1 MVRGAER
8 AVGIAT
14 ADGDDLDVGLV
25 VGDVVADLLHRAQ
38 RREVAYRVAE
48 HGVAFEAHAGG
59 QADHVLQNMV
69 GLATGMSL
77 EGYTVFCYSIGNFPT
92 LRAMEQIRYDVAYHE
107 ANVKI
112 IAVGGGY
119 AYGPFSTSHHT
130 TEELG
135 MLRTIPGMVVT
146 APGDPAEVD
155 AVTAFIAQHRGPCY
169 MRLNKAGEPRLHA
182 QPPRLTLGGIVPV
195 RTSAGATAAVFA
207 TGDMVGYAARH
218 LERHAPRVDLYS
230 FPFVNPI
237 DTAQLAALA
246 QRYTDIATLEEHQ
259 ANGGFGSAVL
269 ERLHD
274 LLSDGVL
281 AKLPAVK
288 RIAIPNAFVS
298 SAGSQDFLR
307 DKMGLKLD
315 DWLATRT

>member
-1 MVRGAER
+1 MRTTFIQTLIAQAHQDPSIFLLCGDLGYSVLEPFAAAFPER
-8 AVGIAT
+8 FLNVGIA
-14 ADGDDLDVGLV
+14 
-25 VGDVVADLLHRAQ
+25 
-38 RREVAYRVAE
+38 E
-48 HGVAFEAHAGG
+48 
-59 QADHVLQNMV
+59 QNMV
-69 GLATGMSL
+69 GLAAGLSL

-92 LRAMEQIRYDVAYHE
+92 LRAMEQIRYDVAYHD

-119 AYGPFSTSHHT
+119 AYGPLSTSHHT

-146 APGDPAEVD
+146 APGDPAEVE
-155 AVTAFIAQHRGPCY
+155 AMTAFIAQHRGPCY

-182 QPPRLTLGGIVPV
+182 QPPALTLGGIVPV
-195 RTSAGATAAVFA
+195 RAVDGATAAVFA
-207 TGDMVGYAARH
+207 TGDMVGYAARE
-218 LERHAPRVDLYS
+218 LAQRAARVDLYS

-246 QRYTDIATLEEHQ
+246 ARYSDIATLEEHQ
-259 ANGGFGSAVL
+259 ANAGFGSAVL

-274 LLSDGVL
+274 LLSEGAL
-281 AKLPAVK
+281 ARLPAVR
-288 RIAIPNAFVS
+288 RIAIPNAFIS

-307 DKMGLKLD
+307 DRMGLRLD
-315 DWLATRT
+315 GWPPLNPDTPTRVQT

>member
-1 MVRGAER
+1 MRNSFITTLMAQAARDERIFLLCGDLGYSVLEPFAEAYPER
-8 AVGIAT
+8 FLNVGIA
-14 ADGDDLDVGLV
+14 
-25 VGDVVADLLHRAQ
+25 
-38 RREVAYRVAE
+38 E
-48 HGVAFEAHAGG
+48 
-59 QADHVLQNMV
+59 QNMV
-69 GLATGMSL
+69 GLATGLSM

-119 AYGPFSTSHHT
+119 AYGPLSTSHHT

-155 AVTAFIAQHRGPCY
+155 AMTAFIAQHRGPCY
-169 MRLNKAGEPRLHA
+169 MRLNKAGEARLHA
-182 QPPRLTLGGIVPV
+182 QPPALKLGDIVPV
-195 RTSAGATAAVFA
+195 RVAAGGASAAVFA
-207 TGDMVGYAARH
+207 TGDMVGYAARY
-218 LERHAPRVDLYS
+218 LAQHAPHIDLYS

-237 DTAQLAALA
+237 DRAQLAALA
-246 QRYTDIATLEEHQ
+246 ARYRHVATLEEHQ

-274 LLSDGVL
+274 LLSDGEL
-281 AKLPAVK
+281 AALPAIR
-288 RIAIPNAFVS
+288 RIAIPNAFIS

-307 DKMGLKLD
+307 EKMGLQLNG
-315 DWLATRT
+315 WHASLS

>member
-1 MVRGAER
+1 MRNSFIKTLMEQARQDERIFLLCGDLGYSVLEPFAEAFPDR
-8 AVGIAT
+8 FINVGIA
-14 ADGDDLDVGLV
+14 
-25 VGDVVADLLHRAQ
+25 
-38 RREVAYRVAE
+38 E
-48 HGVAFEAHAGG
+48 
-59 QADHVLQNMV
+59 QNMV
-69 GLATGMSL
+69 GLAAGLSM

-119 AYGPFSTSHHT
+119 AYGPLSTSHHT

-146 APGDPAEVD
+146 APGDPSEVD
-155 AVTAFIAQHRGPCY
+155 AMTAFIAQHRGPCY

-182 QPPRLTLGGIVPV
+182 QPPVLTLGGIVPV
-195 RTSAGATAAVFA
+195 RTGGSAAAAVFA
-207 TGDMVGYAARH
+207 TGDMVGYAARY
-218 LERHAPRVDLYS
+218 LEQHAPQVDLYS

-237 DTAQLAALA
+237 DSAQLAALA
-246 QRYTDIATLEEHQ
+246 RRYTQVATLEEHQ

-274 LLSDGVL
+274 LLSDGAL
-281 AKLPAVK
+281 DALPAVK
-288 RIAIPNAFVS
+288 RIAIPNAFIS

-307 DKMGLKLD
+307 EKMGLTLD
-315 DWLATRT
+315 GWPALSRSLS

>member
-1 MVRGAER
+1 MRNSFIKTLMEQARQDERIFLLCGDLGYSVLEPFAEAYPDR
-8 AVGIAT
+8 FINVGIA
-14 ADGDDLDVGLV
+14 
-25 VGDVVADLLHRAQ
+25 
-38 RREVAYRVAE
+38 E
-48 HGVAFEAHAGG
+48 
-59 QADHVLQNMV
+59 QNMV
-69 GLATGMSL
+69 GLAAGLSM

-119 AYGPFSTSHHT
+119 AYGPLSTSHHT

-146 APGDPAEVD
+146 APGDPSEVD
-155 AVTAFIAQHRGPCY
+155 AMTAFIAQHRGPCY

-182 QPPRLTLGGIVPV
+182 QPPALTLGGIVPV
-195 RTSAGATAAVFA
+195 RVSDGATAAVFA

-218 LERHAPRVDLYS
+218 IEQHALQADLYS

-237 DTAQLAALA
+237 DAAQLAALA
-246 QRYTDIATLEEHQ
+246 RRYTQVATLEEHQ
-259 ANGGFGSAVL
+259 ANCGFGSAVL

-274 LLSDGVL
+274 LLSEGVL
-281 AKLPAVK
+281 TKLPAIK
-288 RIAIPNAFVS
+288 RIAIPNAFIS

-307 DKMGLKLD
+307 EKMGLKLD
-315 DWLATRT
+315 GWPTNLS

>member
-1 MVRGAER
+1 MRNSFIKTLMEQARQDQRIFLLCGDLGYSVLEPFAQEFPDRFIN
-8 AVGIAT
+8 VGIA
-14 ADGDDLDVGLV
+14 
-25 VGDVVADLLHRAQ
+25 
-38 RREVAYRVAE
+38 E
-48 HGVAFEAHAGG
+48 
-59 QADHVLQNMV
+59 QNMV
-69 GLATGMSL
+69 GLAAGLSM

-119 AYGPFSTSHHT
+119 AYGPLSTSHHT

-155 AVTAFIAQHRGPCY
+155 AMTAFIAQHRGPCY

-182 QPPRLTLGGIVPV
+182 TLPQLTLGGIVPV
-195 RTSAGATAAVFA
+195 RVSDGARAAVFA
-207 TGDMVGYAARH
+207 TGDMVGYAAQY
-218 LERHAPRVDLYS
+218 LEQHAPHVDLYS

-246 QRYTDIATLEEHQ
+246 RRYTQVATLEEHQ

-274 LLSDGVL
+274 LLSDGAL
-281 AKLPAVK
+281 AALPAVK
-288 RIAIPNAFVS
+288 RIAIPNAFIS

-307 DKMGLKLD
+307 EQMGLQLD
-315 DWLATRT
+315 GWPAIKQS

>member
-1 MVRGAER
+1 MRTTFIQTLIAQAQQDPNIFLLCGDLGYSVLEPFAAAFPER
-8 AVGIAT
+8 FLNVGIA
-14 ADGDDLDVGLV
+14 
-25 VGDVVADLLHRAQ
+25 
-38 RREVAYRVAE
+38 E
-48 HGVAFEAHAGG
+48 
-59 QADHVLQNMV
+59 QNMV
-69 GLATGMSL
+69 GLAAGLSL

-92 LRAMEQIRYDVAYHE
+92 LRAMEQIRYDVAYHD

-119 AYGPFSTSHHT
+119 AYGPLSTSHHT

-146 APGDPAEVD
+146 APGDPAEVE
-155 AVTAFIAQHRGPCY
+155 AMTAFIAQHRGPCY
-169 MRLNKAGEPRLHA
+169 MRLNKAGEARLHA
-182 QPPRLTLGGIVPV
+182 QPPALTLGGIIPV
-195 RTSAGATAAVFA
+195 RSVDGATAAVFA

-218 LERHAPRVDLYS
+218 LEQRAAKIDLYS

-246 QRYTDIATLEEHQ
+246 ARYSDIATLEEHQ

-274 LLSDGVL
+274 LLSDGAL
-281 AKLPAVK
+281 ARLPAVR
-288 RIAIPNAFVS
+288 RIAIPNAFIS
-298 SAGSQDFLR
+298 SAGSQDYLR
-307 DKMGLKLD
+307 EKMGLQLD
-315 DWLATRT
+315 GWPAVNPS

>member
-1 MVRGAER
+1 MRTTFIQTLIAEAQQDPNIFLLCGDLGYSVLEPFAAAFPDR
-8 AVGIAT
+8 FLNVGIA
-14 ADGDDLDVGLV
+14 
-25 VGDVVADLLHRAQ
+25 
-38 RREVAYRVAE
+38 E
-48 HGVAFEAHAGG
+48 
-59 QADHVLQNMV
+59 QNMV
-69 GLATGMSL
+69 GIAAGLSL

-92 LRAMEQIRYDVAYHE
+92 LRAMEQIRYDVAYHD

-119 AYGPFSTSHHT
+119 AYGPLSTSHHT

-146 APGDPAEVD
+146 APGDPAEVE
-155 AVTAFIAQHRGPCY
+155 AMTAFIARYRGPCY

-182 QPPRLTLGGIVPV
+182 APPALTLGGIVPL
-195 RTSAGATAAVFA
+195 RAIDGATAAVFA
-207 TGDMVGYAARH
+207 TGDMVGYAARYLAQH
-218 LERHAPRVDLYS
+218 GARVDLYS
-230 FPFVNPI
+230 FPFINPI
-237 DTAQLAALA
+237 DTAQLAVLA
-246 QRYTDIATLEEHQ
+246 GRYTDIATLEEHQ

-274 LLSDGVL
+274 LLSAGTL
-281 AKLPAVK
+281 TRLPAIR

-307 DKMGLKLD
+307 EKMGLQLD
-315 DWLATRT
+315 GWPAVHPS

>member
-1 MVRGAER
+1 MRNSFITTLMAQAAQDERIFLLCGDLGYSVLEPFAEAYPDR
-8 AVGIAT
+8 FINVGIA
-14 ADGDDLDVGLV
+14 
-25 VGDVVADLLHRAQ
+25 
-38 RREVAYRVAE
+38 E
-48 HGVAFEAHAGG
+48 
-59 QADHVLQNMV
+59 QNMV
-69 GLATGMSL
+69 GLATGLSM

-119 AYGPFSTSHHT
+119 AYGPLSTSHHT

-155 AVTAFIAQHRGPCY
+155 AMTAFIAQHKGPCY
-169 MRLNKAGEPRLHA
+169 MRLNKAGEARLHP
-182 QPPRLTLGGIVPV
+182 QPPALKLGDIVPV
-195 RTSAGATAAVFA
+195 RVADAGATAAVFA
-207 TGDMVGYAARH
+207 TGDMVGYAARY
-218 LERHAPRVDLYS
+218 LAQHAPHIDLYS

-237 DTAQLAALA
+237 DRAQLAALA
-246 QRYTDIATLEEHQ
+246 ARYRHVATLEEHQ

-274 LLSDGVL
+274 LLSDGAL
-281 AKLPAVK
+281 AALPAIQ
-288 RIAIPNAFVS
+288 RIAIPNAFIS

-307 DKMGLKLD
+307 EKMGLQLD
-315 DWLATRT
+315 GWHASLS

>member
-1 MVRGAER
+1 MRNSFITTLMAQAAQDERIFLLCGDLGYSVLEPFAEAYPER
-8 AVGIAT
+8 FLNVGIA
-14 ADGDDLDVGLV
+14 
-25 VGDVVADLLHRAQ
+25 
-38 RREVAYRVAE
+38 E
-48 HGVAFEAHAGG
+48 
-59 QADHVLQNMV
+59 QNMV
-69 GLATGMSL
+69 GLATGLSM

-119 AYGPFSTSHHT
+119 AYGPLSTSHHT

-155 AVTAFIAQHRGPCY
+155 AMTAFIARHRGPCY
-169 MRLNKAGEPRLHA
+169 MRLNKAGEARLHP
-182 QPPRLTLGGIVPV
+182 QPPALKLGDIVPV
-195 RTSAGATAAVFA
+195 RTAAGGASAAVFA
-207 TGDMVGYAARH
+207 TGDMVGYAARY
-218 LERHAPRVDLYS
+218 LAQHAPHIDLYS

-237 DTAQLAALA
+237 DRAQLAALA
-246 QRYTDIATLEEHQ
+246 ARYRHVATLEEHQ

-274 LLSDGVL
+274 LLSDGEL
-281 AKLPAVK
+281 AALPAIK
-288 RIAIPNAFVS
+288 RIAIPNAFIS

-307 DKMGLKLD
+307 EKMGLQLNG
-315 DWLATRT
+315 WHASLS

>member
-1 MVRGAER
+1 MRNSFIKTLMEQARQDQRIFLLCGDLGYSVLEPFAQEFPDRFIN
-8 AVGIAT
+8 VGIA
-14 ADGDDLDVGLV
+14 
-25 VGDVVADLLHRAQ
+25 
-38 RREVAYRVAE
+38 E
-48 HGVAFEAHAGG
+48 
-59 QADHVLQNMV
+59 QNMV
-69 GLATGMSL
+69 GLAAGLSM

-119 AYGPFSTSHHT
+119 AYGPLSTSHHT

-146 APGDPAEVD
+146 APGDPSEVD
-155 AVTAFIAQHRGPCY
+155 AMTAFIAQHRGPCY

-182 QPPRLTLGGIVPV
+182 QPPALALGGIVPV
-195 RTSAGATAAVFA
+195 RASEGAKAAVFA
-207 TGDMVGYAARH
+207 TGDMVGYAARY
-218 LERHAPRVDLYS
+218 LEQHAPQVDLYS

-246 QRYTDIATLEEHQ
+246 RRYTQVATLEEHQ
-259 ANGGFGSAVL
+259 ANCGFGSAVL

-274 LLSDGVL
+274 LLSDGAL
-281 AKLPAVK
+281 SALPAVK
-288 RIAIPNAFVS
+288 RIAIPNAFIS

-307 DKMGLKLD
+307 EQMGLQLDGWSAIKLS
-315 DWLATRT
+315 

>member
-1 MVRGAER
+1 MRTTFIQTLIAQAQQDPNIFLLCGDLGYSVLEPFAAAFPER
-8 AVGIAT
+8 FLNVGIA
-14 ADGDDLDVGLV
+14 
-25 VGDVVADLLHRAQ
+25 
-38 RREVAYRVAE
+38 E
-48 HGVAFEAHAGG
+48 
-59 QADHVLQNMV
+59 QNMV
-69 GLATGMSL
+69 GLAAGLSL

-92 LRAMEQIRYDVAYHE
+92 LRAMEQIRYDVAYHD

-119 AYGPFSTSHHT
+119 AYGPLSTSHHT

-146 APGDPAEVD
+146 APGDPAEVE
-155 AVTAFIAQHRGPCY
+155 AMTAFIAQHRGPCY

-182 QPPRLTLGGIVPV
+182 QPPALTLGGIVPV
-195 RTSAGATAAVFA
+195 RAVDGATAAVFA
-207 TGDMVGYAARH
+207 TGDMVGYAARE
-218 LERHAPRVDLYS
+218 LAQRAARVDLYS

-246 QRYTDIATLEEHQ
+246 ARYSDIATLEEHQ
-259 ANGGFGSAVL
+259 ANAGFGSAVL

-274 LLSDGVL
+274 LLSEGAL
-281 AKLPAVK
+281 ARLPAVR
-288 RIAIPNAFVS
+288 RIAIPNAFIS

-307 DKMGLKLD
+307 DRMGLRLD
-315 DWLATRT
+315 GWPPLNPDTPTRVQT